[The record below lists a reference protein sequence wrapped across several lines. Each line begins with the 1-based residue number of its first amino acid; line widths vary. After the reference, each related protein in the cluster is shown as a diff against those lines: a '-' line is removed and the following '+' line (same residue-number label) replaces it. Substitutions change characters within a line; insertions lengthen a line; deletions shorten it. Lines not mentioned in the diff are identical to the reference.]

1 MVGAAEG
8 SAVTGLFDVGAV
20 VGETDVGVVVVGAAD
35 GPVEGEVEGPLVA
48 GCVVTGW

>member
-1 MVGAAEG
+1 VLGAAEG
-8 SAVTGLFDVGAV
+8 SAVSGLLDVGAM
-20 VGETDVGVVVVGAAD
+20 VGDVDVGLLDVGAAD